1 MLVKKY
7 LKQLVE
13 VDVEVDS
20 TTKKKIEGEVE
31 HINHEKTVSKCKKLR
46 IMVQK
51 VVKKSKLT
59 FLRRNMMISGWNM
72 DKFLRN
78 M

>member
-1 MLVKKY
+1 M
-7 LKQLVE
+7 
-13 VDVEVDS
+13 
-20 TTKKKIEGEVE
+20 EGEVE
-31 HINHEKTVSKCKKLR
+31 HINHGKTVSKCKKLR
-46 IMVQK
+46 SMVQK